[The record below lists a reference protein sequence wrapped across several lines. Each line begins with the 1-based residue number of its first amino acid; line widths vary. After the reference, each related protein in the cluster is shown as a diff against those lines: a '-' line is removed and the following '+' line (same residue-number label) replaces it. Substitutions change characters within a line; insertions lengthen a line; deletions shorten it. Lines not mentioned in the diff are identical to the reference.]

1 MSLFE
6 WFLPHFSTKWSTI
19 WPVMVC
25 GGAGEARFLPH
36 SSWCLALLS
45 SPAPSHWLLYLW
57 PVAEMCGINH
67 GLFYYHFWN
76 VSELW
81 KPMMLHNFTAKH
93 NVDADKGCLPHSQ
106 FGAEASKVFQ
116 ALFPMLVNILRNS
129 TICAGSVQ
137 CLSGPP
143 KLEKHKLNHPR
154 IPSTE
159 TSQSVTEINTVGTWP
174 NPNTSLLS

>member
-1 MSLFE
+1 
-6 WFLPHFSTKWSTI
+6 
-19 WPVMVC
+19 MVC

-36 SSWCLALLS
+36 SSWCLALLA
-45 SPAPSHWLLYLW
+45 SPAPSYWLLYLW

-106 FGAEASKVFQ
+106 FGAEARKVFQ
-116 ALFPMLVNILRNS
+116 ALFPMLVNILR
-129 TICAGSVQ
+129 IIQ
-137 CLSGPP
+137 
-143 KLEKHKLNHPR
+143 
-154 IPSTE
+154 
-159 TSQSVTEINTVGTWP
+159 QSVLGLFSASLALLNWKSTNWITPESQALKHHNQSLKWILLGHGQILTPPYSVKLLMFCRSL
-174 NPNTSLLS
+174 TSTLV